1 MQDDERR
8 HLQEFVMLINNNI
21 RQFEMEI
28 KKGVSE
34 ADGSSCYG
42 LVRPKINYFLYPQR
56 EEFVM
61 LINNNI
67 RQFEMEIKKGVSE
80 TDGSSC
86 Y

>member
-34 ADGSSCYG
+34 TDGSSCYG
-42 LVRPKINYFLYPQR
+42 LVRPKIKYFYAIMVL
-56 EEFVM
+56 FDVFKW
-61 LINNNI
+61 LII
-67 RQFEMEIKKGVSE
+67 WHKWA
-80 TDGSSC
+80 
-86 Y
+86 